1 MIAARLLLLSILPVV
16 ASVTAPVPD
25 ELTVVNEITL
35 ARASTGV
42 GLTRSVT
49 IKAVLPDGSHAL
61 LFCGYTEDACQ
72 EVQMLPP
79 ERLPPIEKSCS
90 TTGPNVD
97 GTVTTRCE
105 FNDVGKFH
113 FTRSGDLITVFH
125 RKGKTK
131 FRVTSSW

>member
-1 MIAARLLLLSILPVV
+1 MSAASLLLLSILPVV
-16 ASVTAPVPD
+16 TSVSGPVPD
-25 ELTVVNEITL
+25 ELTIVNEITL

-49 IKAVLPDGSHAL
+49 IKAILPDGSHAL
-61 LFCGYTEDACQ
+61 LVCGYAEGACA
-72 EVQMLPP
+72 EVQILPP

-90 TTGPNVD
+90 TSGPNVD

-105 FNDVGKFH
+105 FDDLGKFR
-113 FTRSGDLITVFH
+113 FKRSGDLVTIFH
-125 RKGKTK
+125 RRGKTK